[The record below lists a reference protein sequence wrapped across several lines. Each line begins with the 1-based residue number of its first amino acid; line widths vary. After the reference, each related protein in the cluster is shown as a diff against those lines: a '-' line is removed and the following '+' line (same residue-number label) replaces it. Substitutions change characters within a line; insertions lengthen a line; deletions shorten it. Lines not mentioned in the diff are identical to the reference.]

1 MTKEQLLEQMEMD
14 QMIAQ
19 AEMAGDPY
27 IQDDRVQLSAPPR
40 GTGDDMYRDMGAIDP
55 SQMNTGA
62 GDMGGIEPETL
73 SNALSNEE
81 LIMAEE
87 FMNAL
92 PKEAHESFIDRLI
105 NDPKATI
112 MSIMDTLGDAFG
124 GGSVEGDPNPMM
136 GSLGSI
142 GSGSTSNAELDAYR
156 NAMNVEGSGEMTDFK
171 KFMQDRNVREKAMKD
186 SKGSISDM
194 ELMRIVDSRDGYQ
207 PPDSTNLKG
216 PFSEKEIG
224 SMQST
229 RPLPSEERLYQLRR
243 GR

>member
-1 MTKEQLLEQMEMD
+1 MAMTKEQLLEQMEMD

-19 AEMAGDPY
+19 AEMAGDPF

-124 GGSVEGDPNPMM
+124 GGSGQIMDDLRDRGALSGINSGLIKGATREGEMATREGEM
-136 GSLGSI
+136 F
-142 GSGSTSNAELDAYR
+142 GSTPSVLRSKGVGEKDIYEYLKMLDPASPVR
-156 NAMNVEGSGEMTDFK
+156 EGEMS
-171 KFMQDRNVREKAMKD
+171 RSVVRE
-186 SKGSISDM
+186 G
-194 ELMRIVDSRDGYQ
+194 E
-207 PPDSTNLKG
+207 
-216 PFSEKEIG
+216 
-224 SMQST
+224 
-229 RPLPSEERLYQLRR
+229 
-243 GR
+243 

>member
-1 MTKEQLLEQMEMD
+1 MAMTKEQLLEQMEMD

-27 IQDDRVQLSAPPR
+27 IQDDRVQLSAPTG

-124 GGSVEGDPNPMM
+124 GGSGQIMDDLRDR
-136 GSLGSI
+136 GAL
-142 GSGSTSNAELDAYR
+142 SGINSGLIKGAG
-156 NAMNVEGSGEMTDFK
+156 AMDGRITTPATASEA
-171 KFMQDRNVREKAMKD
+171 KFLRKD
-186 SKGSISDM
+186 SPDAISEY
-194 ELMRIVDSRDGYQ
+194 ELE
-207 PPDSTNLKG
+207 L
-216 PFSEKEIG
+216 
-224 SMQST
+224 
-229 RPLPSEERLYQLRR
+229 LRR
-243 GR
+243 PGNIRASEYSDIR